1 MGFGFLDAHRCIR
14 VYHPLRRCLGVWT
27 LEERIITAM
36 ACQADGLG
44 GRDRYLHACSEMI
57 LYSCFSAAMAWAREA
72 RVAQKILHARQSRSL
87 LRSRGRPYAQFTCRG
102 WTCSSLNSQVVINT
116 QMDPDSI

>member
-44 GRDRYLHACSEMI
+44 GRDRYLHACSEII
-57 LYSCFSAAMAWAREA
+57 LYSCLASAWSWAREA
-72 RVAQKILHARQSRSL
+72 RVSLKILRARLSRPL
-87 LRSRGRPYAQFTCRG
+87 LRSLWTALRPVYML
-102 WTCSSLNSQVVINT
+102 WVD
-116 QMDPDSI
+116 M